1 MEEGPR
7 PGRARHHTEAAGGA
21 SIPAPEARR
30 EPERD
35 SMSDSPESRKDAG
48 GRNCLNCCAA
58 LAGRFCH
65 ECGQEDEDR
74 RIPFRKLVS
83 EAFGEVLSFDS
94 RFFRSIRPLLL
105 RPGFL
110 TQEYMAG
117 RRVRYLPP
125 FRFYLIVSVVFFA
138 ALALNQS
145 RLIQVGASDLSAP
158 VIIGIRPDSTTTA
171 ALDTLTA
178 GSESTTGAA
187 PDTLAGLP
195 GFLARTLAK
204 ASADEDRLN
213 REIRSALPRLM
224 FLLMP
229 LFALMLWLLHI
240 RTRRLYIEHL
250 VFALHLHTFAFL
262 LLAVALLAGRMIGP
276 RVGGALQGLAFLMV
290 VAYLFR
296 AMRRVYAQ
304 SVLKTL
310 GKLVGLWLGYLLI
323 FAAAVVVAV
332 GVTVAFW

>member
-1 MEEGPR
+1 MN
-7 PGRARHHTEAAGGA
+7 
-21 SIPAPEARR
+21 
-30 EPERD
+30 
-35 SMSDSPESRKDAG
+35 DSPESRKDAG
-48 GRNCLNCCAA
+48 GRNCLNCGAA

-74 RIPFRKLVS
+74 RIPFRKLLS
-83 EAFGEVLSFDS
+83 EVFGEIFSFDS

-125 FRFYLIVSVVFFA
+125 FRFYLVASVAFFA
-138 ALALNQS
+138 ALALNHS
-145 RLIQVGASDLSAP
+145 RIVQVGASDLSAP
-158 VIIGIRPDSTTTA
+158 VTIGIRPDSTTTT
-171 ALDTLTA
+171 ALDTRTT
-178 GSESTTGAA
+178 GSGSTTAAA
-187 PDTLAGLP
+187 PDSLAELP
-195 GFLARTLAK
+195 GFLAEILTRA
-204 ASADEDRLN
+204 ASDGDRLN

-250 VFALHLHTFAFL
+250 VFALHLHTVSFL
-262 LLAVALLAGRMIGP
+262 LLAVALLAGRLIGP
-276 RVGGALQGLAFLMV
+276 RVGGVLQGLAFLLV

-296 AMRRVYAQ
+296 AMRRVYAR

-310 GKLVGLWLGYLLI
+310 VKLVGLGLGYLLI
-323 FAAAVVVAV
+323 FAAAMVVAV